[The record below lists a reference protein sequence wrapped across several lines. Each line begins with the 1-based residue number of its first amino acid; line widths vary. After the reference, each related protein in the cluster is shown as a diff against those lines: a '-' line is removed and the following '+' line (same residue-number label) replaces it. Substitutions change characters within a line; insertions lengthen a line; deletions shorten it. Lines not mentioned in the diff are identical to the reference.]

1 MTGSPTPTCDDLA
14 IEDAPQPSDLI
25 YLGGDWYRVADS
37 YDSSSPTSHSLALA
51 TSSAVDTSFMGATG
65 DGGVDVFA

>member
-1 MTGSPTPTCDDLA
+1 MRW
-14 IEDAPQPSDLI
+14 DLI